1 MNKQILIVLVVV
13 LMVGL
18 VGAGHSL
25 YNIVGIDVPEGVI
38 AGNEFEVNFSFD
50 YLYDGE
56 NEDGSPLIIE
66 LNVTS
71 EDETYP
77 VMKGDFVI
85 SGRIEKSWLFD
96 LFTIKTVYFDCSE
109 EYEQTIEHSLDT
121 QNVFAENGTF
131 YCYNEEGDLSL
142 NERDKVYLD
151 ITSHQAIYPGNYN
164 LTASMFY
171 LTDKKA
177 PFVNITNKGLFEKYY
192 RENDNVVVEAT
203 INDGSEVEKV
213 WAMAFLGYENWSL
226 HEEEWDKDYY
236 MATRDTSEDIVEDDY
251 DLFVFAKDNNNNTG
265 NDSVTLK
272 IDRTAPEI
280 TLIKW
285 EKESYKDI
293 IPIGFNVTDEK
304 SGVDNNSVKVRLR
317 EVTES
322 LGICPETGGLIN
334 ETSCVTTP
342 WISLTLNVSSNLFE
356 LDFNT
361 TEYGITNNSD
371 GSYWLDAQASDILN
385 NQIFWIA

>member
-1 MNKQILIVLVVV
+1 
-13 LMVGL
+13 MVGL